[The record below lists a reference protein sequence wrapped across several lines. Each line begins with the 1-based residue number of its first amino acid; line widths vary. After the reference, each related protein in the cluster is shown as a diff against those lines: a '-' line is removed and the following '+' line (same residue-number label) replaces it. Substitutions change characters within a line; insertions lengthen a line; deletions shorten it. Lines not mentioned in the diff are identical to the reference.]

1 MKYISQ
7 VVKYICPAYAGV
19 ILSNEECMFILH
31 DLSRV
36 CGGDPRG
43 NFDAEVNEEL
53 VPRMRG

>member
-36 CGGDPRG
+36 CGGDPT
-43 NFDAEVNEEL
+43 EL
-53 VPRMRG
+53 SAGKGIKLFVPRMRG